1 MNFGQAP
8 FGLNAVK
15 FVSLDGLTI
24 VSLDAPQTMGFV
36 PRVLTDELKG
46 GDKLIATATVPEAL
60 EWSLEEG
67 GLPIAAIA
75 LITGWTATSSGS
87 TPSQVNTL
95 QAHAGVAFPYF
106 QIFGKV
112 LGSGGT
118 DDLHIKIPR
127 AKITKPPEGDFAYG
141 KFKITKLAGIAV
153 EDSVHG
159 LFALVANETAAALE
173 STW

>member
-1 MNFGQAP
+1 MEFGQAP
-8 FGLNAVK
+8 FGLNEVK
-15 FVSLDGLTI
+15 LVSTDGLTI
-24 VSLDAPQTMGFV
+24 VSLDAPQTMGFT

-60 EWSLEEG
+60 EWSIEEG

-75 LITGWTATSSGS
+75 LITGWTASASGT
-87 TPSQVNTL
+87 TPHQKNTL
-95 QAHAGVAFPYF
+95 TAHAGVAFPYF
-106 QIFGKV
+106 QIYGKV
-112 LGSGGT
+112 LGSEGS

-159 LFALVANETAAALE
+159 LFQLVANETTVALE
-173 STW
+173 TAF